1 MDILMK
7 RAFFVRALWDEEA
20 KVWYSETD
28 IDGLFIN
35 AKNLNEFE
43 DVINEFAG
51 DLVLENHWRHDQVPQ
66 ELIKTTV
73 PIILWQRPSSA
84 RHAA

>member
-1 MDILMK
+1 MK
-7 RAFFVRALWDEEA
+7 RTFFVKALWDDLA
-20 KVWYSETD
+20 KIWYSETD

-35 AKNLNEFE
+35 AKDLDEFE

-51 DLVLENHWRHDQVPQ
+51 DLVLENHWRRGQVP
-66 ELIKTTV
+66 EETISSTV
-73 PIILWQRPSSA
+73 PIILWQRPNLA

>member
-1 MDILMK
+1 MDSSMK
-7 RAFFVRALWDEEA
+7 RIFFVRAHWDDEA

-35 AKNLNEFE
+35 AKDLDEFE
-43 DVINEFAG
+43 DVVSEFAG
-51 DLVLENHWRHDQVPQ
+51 ELVLENHWRRGEVPQ
-66 ELIKTTV
+66 EMISSTV
-73 PIILWQRPSSA
+73 PIILWQKPSLV

>member
-1 MDILMK
+1 MDRSMK
-7 RAFFVRALWDEEA
+7 RTFFVKALWDDEA
-20 KVWYSETD
+20 KVWYSDTD
-28 IDGLFIN
+28 IQGLFIN

-51 DLVLENHWRHDQVPQ
+51 DLVLENHWRHDQISE
-66 ELIKTTV
+66 ELMKSTV
-73 PIILWQRPSSA
+73 PIIIWQSPSIA

>member
-1 MDILMK
+1 MK
-7 RAFFVRALWDEEA
+7 RTFFVKALWDDEA

-35 AKNLNEFE
+35 AKDLNEFE

-51 DLVLENHWRHDQVPQ
+51 DLILENHWRLGQVP
-66 ELIKTTV
+66 EEMIRTTV
-73 PIILWQRPSSA
+73 PIILWQRPSVS